1 MKPHLPITLL
11 TVLLSTFA
19 AQAVEIPDSYEQID
33 LKTSSDLDDYLS
45 NSADNNYAFL
55 LQANVDFTPTSN
67 TTWNASTPLIK
78 GGNLLFTTDESD
90 TPAALSFINGQST
103 AFAQVNSQ
111 AFDTISNLTFTNNHG
126 GAFLLGNYAK
136 LHIRNIKDEINDADV
151 VFSKNKSTLGGAIC
165 ANGAAPIIDISEND
179 HIIFS
184 ENYTATPA
192 SASSSCGGAIFSRGN
207 ISLNHN
213 VKLVFNGNF
222 STSSSSSAQG
232 GAIYSTG
239 TLGICDN
246 TNVTFNGNYVTSS
259 SFNNDAHGGAIYSTG
274 TVNINNNT
282 VDVTFS
288 GNRATSGVKHT
299 SCGGAIYSTG
309 TLNIINN
316 ADVTFSG
323 NYSATSSSTSASS
336 PSNAY
341 GGAIYSTGSININNN
356 SDVSFS
362 GNYISYTSPSGYLS
376 YTLGSA
382 IYSKSGSITIEG
394 NDSVTFE
401 KNYIRRASTYNLQSI
416 HMAPTASNDNLVLA
430 AKTGG
435 HITFNDSVYMEY
447 SSLNPTVS
455 LNSDYLDANGVTQK
469 AEGTIVFSGKYTE
482 EHLKEIKGAT
492 AITATEIDNSRTS
505 QLLNTVNLYGGTL
518 SVEDKAVLKTHAIN
532 VVAGSNA
539 TMIVKDAQVDTTGS
553 TDYDI
558 TVSNSGALIITGS
571 NGSTRIIA
579 GNINIQEGASLSLTR
594 TEVATENVPMTL
606 AAVDGLS
613 VYNDKIGGIVC
624 GNLNLSG
631 GATYIANGAHLG
643 MDDGTLTFL
652 ASAEN
657 KTNLVLTIGAQYE
670 KDAQILLFSN
680 VDKAIF
686 GLDNITMKPFM
697 DSVTLQAS
705 DYFTGEWIND
715 ETTLVYDGG
724 NIYVSGVNVVIPEPT
739 TATLSLLALAGLAA
753 RRRRKS

>member
-1 MKPHLPITLL
+1 MKLHLPITLL
-11 TVLLSTFA
+11 TVLLCTVA
-19 AQAVEIPDSYEQID
+19 AQAVEIPDGYEQIA
-33 LKTSSDLDDYLS
+33 LQVPSQLYAYSS
-45 NSADNNYAFL
+45 NTATAKYAFIL
-55 LQANVDFTPTSN
+55 STDVSVTPTTN
-67 TTWNASTPLIK
+67 TAWTSSTPLIT
-78 GGNLLFTTDESD
+78 GGNHIFSTAEGYA
-90 TPAALSFINGQST
+90 PAALSFSGGQSIVFKQT
-103 AFAQVNSQ
+103 SSLT
-111 AFDTISNLTFTNNHG
+111 FDTLSNLTISNQTG
-126 GAFLLGNYAK
+126 GM
-136 LHIRNIKDEINDADV
+136 
-151 VFSKNKSTLGGAIC
+151 T
-165 ANGAAPIIDISEND
+165 
-179 HIIFS
+179 
-184 ENYTATPA
+184 
-192 SASSSCGGAIFSRGN
+192 
-207 ISLNHN
+207 
-213 VKLVFNGNF
+213 
-222 STSSSSSAQG
+222 G

-239 TLGICDN
+239 TVNIINN
-246 TNVTFNGNYVTSS
+246 TTVTINENRATHPTYSSGSSSQGGAVYSTGTVNIYSNTAAVTFSGNLAGSGYSS
-259 SFNNDAHGGAIYSTG
+259 SDSYGGAIYSTG

-282 VDVTFS
+282 ADVTFS
-288 GNRATSGVKHT
+288 GNRASANTNAT
-299 SCGGAIYSTG
+299 AYGGAIYSTG
-309 TLNIINN
+309 TINLNNN
-316 ADVTFSG
+316 NDVTFSG

-362 GNYISYTSPSGYLS
+362 GNYISYTSPSLYLT

-401 KNYIRRASTYNLQSI
+401 KNYIKRASTYKLQSI

-447 SSLNPTVS
+447 SSLNPTVR
-455 LNSDYLDANGVTQK
+455 LNADYLDANGVTQK

-482 EHLKEIKGAT
+482 EHLKELKGAT
-492 AITATEIDNSRTS
+492 AISATEIDNSRTS

-579 GNINIQEGASLSLTR
+579 GNINIQEGASLSLTH

-613 VYNDKIGGIVC
+613 VYNDKIGGIVS

-657 KTNLVLTIGAQYE
+657 KTNLVLTLGAQYE

-715 ETTLVYDGG
+715 ETTLVYDDG

-753 RRRRKS
+753 RRRRK

>member
-1 MKPHLPITLL
+1 MIFNSLTFIYQDKLSYGFRKGKLKGSILLIVMKPHLPITLL
-11 TVLLSTFA
+11 TVLLGTVA
-19 AQAVEIPDSYEQID
+19 AHAVEIPDGYEQIA
-33 LKTSSDLDDYLS
+33 LQVPSQLYAYSS
-45 NSADNNYAFL
+45 NTATAKYAFIL
-55 LQANVDFTPTSN
+55 STDVSVTPTTN
-67 TTWNASTPLIK
+67 TAWTNSTPLIT
-78 GGNLLFTTDESD
+78 GGNHIFSTAEGYA
-90 TPAALSFINGQST
+90 PAALSFSGGQSIVFKQT
-103 AFAQVNSQ
+103 SSLT
-111 AFDTISNLTFTNNHG
+111 FDTLSNLTISNQTG
-126 GAFLLGNYAK
+126 GM
-136 LHIRNIKDEINDADV
+136 
-151 VFSKNKSTLGGAIC
+151 TGGAIYSTRTVNIINNTTVTINENR
-165 ANGAAPIIDISEND
+165 ATHPTYSPGSSSQGGAVYSTGTVNIYSNTAAVT
-179 HIIFS
+179 FS
-184 ENYTATPA
+184 GNRA
-192 SASSSCGGAIFSRGN
+192 SAIAN
-207 ISLNHN
+207 A
-213 VKLVFNGNF
+213 
-222 STSSSSSAQG
+222 TAYG

-239 TLGICDN
+239 TINL
-246 TNVTFNGNYVTSS
+246 
-259 SFNNDAHGGAIYSTG
+259 
-274 TVNINNNT
+274 NNN
-282 VDVTFS
+282 
-288 GNRATSGVKHT
+288 N
-299 SCGGAIYSTG
+299 
-309 TLNIINN
+309 
-316 ADVTFSG
+316 DVTFSG
-323 NYSATSSSTSASS
+323 NYSATSYSTSASL

-362 GNYISYTSPSGYLS
+362 GNYISYTSPSPYL
-376 YTLGSA
+376 TNALGSA

-401 KNYIRRASTYNLQSI
+401 KNYIRRASTYQLQSI

-447 SSLNPTVS
+447 SYLSPTVS
-455 LNSDYLDANGVTQK
+455 LNTDYLDANGVTQK

-613 VYNDKIGGIVC
+613 VYNDKIGGIVS

-657 KTNLVLTIGAQYE
+657 KTNLVLTLGAQYE

-705 DYFTGEWIND
+705 DYFTGEWINA
-715 ETTLVYDGG
+715 ETTLVYDSG

-753 RRRRKS
+753 RRRRK

>member
-1 MKPHLPITLL
+1 MGKLKGSILLIVMKPHLPITLL
-11 TVLLSTFA
+11 PVLLSTVA
-19 AQAVEIPDSYEQID
+19 AQAVGIPDGYEQIA
-33 LKTSSDLDDYLS
+33 LQVPSQLYAYSS
-45 NSADNNYAFL
+45 NTATAKYAFIL
-55 LQANVDFTPTSN
+55 STDVSVTPTTN
-67 TTWNASTPLIK
+67 TAWTNSTPLIT
-78 GGNLLFTTDESD
+78 GGNHIFSTAEGYA
-90 TPAALSFINGQST
+90 PAALSFSGGQSIVFKQT
-103 AFAQVNSQ
+103 SSLT
-111 AFDTISNLTFTNNHG
+111 FDTLSNLTISNQTG
-126 GAFLLGNYAK
+126 GM
-136 LHIRNIKDEINDADV
+136 
-151 VFSKNKSTLGGAIC
+151 T
-165 ANGAAPIIDISEND
+165 
-179 HIIFS
+179 
-184 ENYTATPA
+184 
-192 SASSSCGGAIFSRGN
+192 
-207 ISLNHN
+207 
-213 VKLVFNGNF
+213 
-222 STSSSSSAQG
+222 G

-239 TLGICDN
+239 TVNIYSN
-246 TNVTFNGNYVTSS
+246 TAAVTFSGNRAGSGYSS
-259 SFNNDAHGGAIYSTG
+259 SDSYGGAIYSTG

-282 VDVTFS
+282 ADVTFS
-288 GNRATSGVKHT
+288 GNRASANTNAT
-299 SCGGAIYSTG
+299 AYGGAIYSTG
-309 TLNIINN
+309 TINLNNN
-316 ADVTFSG
+316 NDVTFSG

-362 GNYISYTSPSGYLS
+362 GNYISYTSPSPYLS

-401 KNYIRRASTYNLQSI
+401 KNYIRRASTYKLQSI

-455 LNSDYLDANGVTQK
+455 LNTDYLDANGVTQK

-482 EHLKEIKGAT
+482 EHLKELKGAT

-594 TEVATENVPMTL
+594 TEVATENGPMTL

-613 VYNDKIGGIVC
+613 VYNDKIGGIVS

-657 KTNLVLTIGAQYE
+657 KTNLVLTLGAQYE

-753 RRRRKS
+753 RRRRK